1 METTIELIRQMVYTQ
16 EKMFRNATDLLSALD
31 LQTLARVTGCTTQLQ
46 VIPCSSSCLLDKY
59 RTISGICNN
68 RQHTHWG
75 AANVPY
81 VRWLPPDYD
90 DGFSIPKGWMELKKY
105 NGFALP
111 LIPEDDPRACESERC
126 MPFFRSAPACG
137 SGESGILTGQLRPRE
152 QLNSITSFVD
162 ASMVYGSTESLA
174 WRLRNHTNDLG
185 FLAINQQ
192 YSDHGLAYLPFMTKK
207 LQNPCTLTR
216 DQSHIGNKS
225 DIPCFLAGD
234 SRANEHLGMQAL
246 HTIFLREHNKIVSE
260 LHQLNPHWSGE
271 TLYQE
276 ARKIMGAFHQ
286 IINWKDYVPKILG
299 PDATKQHLLP
309 YKGYD
314 DTVDPRISNVFATAA
329 FRFAHVTIHPI
340 LYRLDENYTENP
352 TYPSI
357 SLHKSFFSPWRIIEE
372 GGIDPIIR
380 GVVLKSAKLQTQTQM
395 MPEELTE
402 KLFQPKE
409 SLALDLAALNLQRGR
424 DHGLPSYNAWRRFCG
439 LTQAKNI
446 SELIQVFNSTYL
458 AKKILAVYKTPDNI
472 DVWIGAI
479 AEPLLPRARVGE
491 LLACLLGKQFQVL
504 RDGDRFWWENEGVFT
519 KQQREELSKVTL
531 SRILCDST
539 RIRRI
544 PVDVFSRNQY
554 PNDFVP
560 CNSSVIPS
568 LSLAPWKEKTTET
581 SCGEV
586 PKVERAHF
594 FFCKT
599 SIHFECNTG
608 FHLIGASSITCN
620 PFTGAWSSAAPTCQ
634 ENISKS
640 SSLLITMLVT
650 ICGCVFIVLL
660 AVIGFQR
667 YRRRDKGMN
676 KTVIKCGLCIK

>member
-1 METTIELIRQMVYTQ
+1 M
-16 EKMFRNATDLLSALD
+16 
-31 LQTLARVTGCTTQLQ
+31 
-46 VIPCSSSCLLDKY
+46 
-59 RTISGICNN
+59 
-68 RQHTHWG
+68 
-75 AANVPY
+75 
-81 VRWLPPDYD
+81 
-90 DGFSIPKGWMELKKY
+90 
-105 NGFALP
+105 
-111 LIPEDDPRACESERC
+111 
-126 MPFFRSAPACG
+126 
-137 SGESGILTGQLRPRE
+137 
-152 QLNSITSFVD
+152 
-162 ASMVYGSTESLA
+162 
-174 WRLRNHTNDLG
+174 
-185 FLAINQQ
+185 
-192 YSDHGLAYLPFMTKK
+192 
-207 LQNPCTLTR
+207 
-216 DQSHIGNKS
+216 
-225 DIPCFLAGD
+225 
-234 SRANEHLGMQAL
+234 
-246 HTIFLREHNKIVSE
+246 
-260 LHQLNPHWSGE
+260 
-271 TLYQE
+271 
-276 ARKIMGAFHQ
+276 
-286 IINWKDYVPKILG
+286 
-299 PDATKQHLLP
+299 
-309 YKGYD
+309 
-314 DTVDPRISNVFATAA
+314 
-329 FRFAHVTIHPI
+329 
-340 LYRLDENYTENP
+340 
-352 TYPSI
+352 
-357 SLHKSFFSPWRIIEE
+357 
-372 GGIDPIIR
+372 
-380 GVVLKSAKLQTQTQM
+380 
-395 MPEELTE
+395 
-402 KLFQPKE
+402 
-409 SLALDLAALNLQRGR
+409 
-424 DHGLPSYNAWRRFCG
+424 
-439 LTQAKNI
+439 
-446 SELIQVFNSTYL
+446 
-458 AKKILAVYKTPDNI
+458 YKTPDNI